1 MTALAYMS
9 WYIPGMKVAKL
20 FMNGRSQAVRLP
32 LEFRFEAAE
41 VRIYREGHRVI
52 LEPIT
57 DDWGDAFWASFGSWN
72 EEIARPLNDEHL
84 RDPFE

>member
-1 MTALAYMS
+1 
-9 WYIPGMKVAKL
+9 MKTAKL

-32 LEFRFEAAE
+32 REFRLPGNM
-41 VRIYREGHRVI
+41 VRIHREGRRVV

-57 DDWGDAFWASFGSWN
+57 DGWGETFWASFGAWD
-72 EEIARPLNDEHL
+72 EEIPRLDGGESL